1 MQKGVHHMFEQD
13 YIMRLIKEVIR
24 AVLKL
29 VFNIDT
35 ESPTAEVLEDKKAQ
49 TELNDLLDMIDSGN
63 INEAENKL
71 MDLTTDKSMQNLEMT
86 LLFYSFLNDKSTEFL
101 EEHGFSRDEVK
112 LGIQQITS
120 KYDLGSIAQLFLYD
134 L

>member
-1 MQKGVHHMFEQD
+1 MFEQD
-13 YIMRLIKEVIR
+13 YIMRLIKEIIR
-24 AVLKL
+24 VVLKL
-29 VFNIDT
+29 MFNIDT
-35 ESPTAEVLEDKKAQ
+35 ESPSAELLEDKKAQ
-49 TELNDLLDMIDSGN
+49 TELNNLLELIDFGY

-71 MDLTTDKSMQNLEMT
+71 YYLTKEKSMQNLEVS

-112 LGIQQITS
+112 LGIQQLS
-120 KYDLGSIAQLFLYD
+120 NKYDLGSMAQLFLFD

>member
-1 MQKGVHHMFEQD
+1 MFEQD
-13 YIMRLIKEVIR
+13 YIMRLIKEIIR
-24 AVLKL
+24 VVLKL
-29 VFNIDT
+29 MFNIDT
-35 ESPTAEVLEDKKAQ
+35 ESPSAELLEDKKAQ
-49 TELNDLLDMIDSGN
+49 TELNNLLELIDSGY

-71 MDLTTDKSMQNLEMT
+71 YDLTKEKSMQNLEVS

-112 LGIQQITS
+112 LGIQQLS
-120 KYDLGSIAQLFLYD
+120 NKYDLGSMAQLFLFD